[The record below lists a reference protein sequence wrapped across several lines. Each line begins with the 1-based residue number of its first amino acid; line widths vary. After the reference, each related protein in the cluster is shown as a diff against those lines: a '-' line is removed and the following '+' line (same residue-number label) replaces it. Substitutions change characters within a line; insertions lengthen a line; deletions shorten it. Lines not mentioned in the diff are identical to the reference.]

1 MLTRGEGV
9 TVKRFGGEG
18 TRGRSYL
25 TYGWKVGHTY
35 QLKVNARSDANESD
49 KVVFTGWFLIPELNI
64 WRLLAPFQVRPTAA
78 RKKLENLHRFL
89 KIGLEVATA
98 VRTCVVQ
105 QGSGQTVVLGC
116 KLHTEEAQPQSQIP
130 KTEMASCLIT
140 VNIWVLLLVDRHCQT
155 SPWARIDVLPPVFH
169 LFYAWIPQQAA
180 MELLPASPKFPSSTS
195 ESLFT

>member
-89 KIGLEVATA
+89 KIGLELATA

-105 QGSGQTVVLGC
+105 QGSGQTVVLGF
-116 KLHTEEAQPQSQIP
+116 KLHTEEAQPESDTKNRNGFLSDNRKHLGITTGRPALSDKSLGPYRCSSSSIP
-130 KTEMASCLIT
+130 S
-140 VNIWVLLLVDRHCQT
+140 VLRLN
-155 SPWARIDVLPPVFH
+155 SPAGCDGAR
-169 LFYAWIPQQAA
+169 AR
-180 MELLPASPKFPSSTS
+180 
-195 ESLFT
+195 ES